1 MVCHIMMYFPKLSLM
16 QDETKTTDESAP
28 LCQGCQ
34 PRVKAG
40 RMCISGAACIS
51 GGARRAADIG
61 EDAIGLDQVD
71 QAMFKGHKEIR
82 E

>member
-1 MVCHIMMYFPKLSLM
+1 
-16 QDETKTTDESAP
+16 
-28 LCQGCQ
+28 
-34 PRVKAG
+34 
-40 RMCISGAACIS
+40 MCISGAACIS
-51 GGARRAADIG
+51 GGARHAADIG